1 MLGAH
6 IACRLKYI
14 HLLTHKQTHTHT
26 HTSLVSPSQAG
37 SISMLNPRWTSN
49 PPPEVL
55 LLCLQVALPGVL
67 PAASRFHVAEGIIL
81 PFVCVCA
88 STGVYGL
95 RSSVTPSQVLSFISV
110 FCSGTGPA
118 SLPHRWLAGPVFPEA
133 PEQGSEAAA
142 GRRLREEQSEE
153 GRNSQTAAL

>member
-1 MLGAH
+1 M
-6 IACRLKYI
+6 
-14 HLLTHKQTHTHT
+14 
-26 HTSLVSPSQAG
+26 
-37 SISMLNPRWTSN
+37 
-49 PPPEVL
+49 L

-95 RSSVTPSQVLSFISV
+95 RSSVTPSQILSFISV